1 MVDVLNFKIKKLKY
15 RFKMNLY
22 QKTNIHFIHLLLI
35 LKKVQIII
43 IAVIDEFSWYTF
55 EKNVSNTGNASLQ
68 CHKSNAFCSIL
79 CIFFATDK
87 FKNYS
92 L

>member
-43 IAVIDEFSWYTF
+43 IAVIDEFS
-55 EKNVSNTGNASLQ
+55 
-68 CHKSNAFCSIL
+68 
-79 CIFFATDK
+79 
-87 FKNYS
+87 
-92 L
+92 